1 MTYDTPFQ
9 QKPDSGSL
17 KATLSKAK
25 DVSPDYWGDIHI
37 NMNDMT
43 AVKVENGLTVFKL
56 SGWKRIDR
64 NGKTYLSLSVNRW
77 VPQEQQATPEE
88 HDFPDEDLPF

>member
-77 VPQEQQATPEE
+77 VPQEQQVTPEE